1 MAGIGERIL
10 IQKLCSMSVTEVG
23 IATRQFP
30 RRILARDWIVSAM
43 SASGRTVPLVE
54 GRKRAHRAP
63 APFRIDWISR
73 QAGILDLEQTGA
85 YNGDGY
91 LTWSSFRRNKSESG
105 APACALTER
114 C

>member
-85 YNGDGY
+85 YTEMVTSLGAHSEGIKVS
-91 LTWSSFRRNKSESG
+91 LALRR
-105 APACALTER
+105 AL
-114 C
+114 